1 MPKAWQQCVHE
12 FDKTISLYDL
22 LFVNVDTKYFFHPTY
37 KFSLPFKSMNQT
49 ADKQNIEWII
59 NKFFKI
65 DIVIHS
71 GQCN

>member
-1 MPKAWQQCVHE
+1 M
-12 FDKTISLYDL
+12 
-22 LFVNVDTKYFFHPTY
+22 NVDTKYFFHPTY